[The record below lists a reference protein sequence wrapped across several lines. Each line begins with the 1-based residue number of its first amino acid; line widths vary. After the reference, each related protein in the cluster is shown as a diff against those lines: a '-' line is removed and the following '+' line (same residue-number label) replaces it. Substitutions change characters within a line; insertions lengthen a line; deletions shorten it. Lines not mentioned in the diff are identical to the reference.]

1 MYNYKYFKKRTRK
14 WRGGWEAGGGGGGGG
29 VGGVVMKTQH
39 QASTAVLSE
48 KRRSQNPWRF
58 YYMTVE
64 GFVCL
69 KQ

>member
-1 MYNYKYFKKRTRK
+1 M
-14 WRGGWEAGGGGGGGG
+14 GGGG
-29 VGGVVMKTQH
+29 VGGGADENTTPSIHCCVE
-39 QASTAVLSE
+39 SE